1 MSKPKPF
8 HSLCALMLALVMML
22 GTTVPAMGQAQASS
36 GQITGSVVDPQGAA
50 ITGAT
55 VKAVNKQT
63 GLERTVGTS
72 DDGLYQIVLL
82 PPGTYTVTAEAPG
95 FSSSTVNDVEV
106 VVGRAL
112 DVKITLGA
120 SGVQEVVNVTAGAI
134 QVQTTRSEADAV
146 IDERAINNLPINGR
160 RFQDFV
166 TLTPTAQVEQRRGQI
181 SLSGQRG
188 IYGANINVDGVDY
201 NQPFFGGI
209 RGGERANFAPTIPQE
224 AIKEFQVV
232 ASGYSA
238 EFGRSTGGI
247 VNAVTKS
254 GTNDLHG
261 SAFYLLRP
269 SDLARF
275 NEFYRTLEQ
284 SVGREINIAP
294 TQHQFGGSIGGPI
307 KKDKLFFFGSYEQQ
321 KMSIPREILFSN
333 LLTFTPTATT
343 QEAFDYFKSLEG
355 SFDQTNDAK
364 VFLVRADYDINNDH
378 RFNIRYSQSDLTQ
391 ENATTTGNS
400 VNPIINRSLSNNGT
414 EKDKTYTIVGQ
425 FASIFTPTLVNE
437 FRGQYSRERRPRIA
451 NALEP
456 NVTTSIGTFGTVDF
470 LGENDQFDWRF
481 QIADS
486 MSWTRGSH
494 SFKFGGEYNHV
505 YVNQKFGFDQLGS
518 FSFSGV
524 SDTATILD
532 ILSFTPGAGGVL
544 NRFDTT
550 TSRYRRQLGNLL
562 VDFATDEIAFFVQD
576 SWRVRPNLTLNAGL
590 RWEAQYNPTPD
601 TSNEVLTN
609 LVKDVVFPSGHTID
623 PTQIPDVTDQWGPR
637 AGFAWDPFSDTRT
650 VIRGFAGIYF
660 SRTPLL
666 LLADSMNN
674 FREPAGNLTL
684 TLPLLPAAG
693 NPNAA
698 ANTVYKQLRL
708 IGIDLNNFALGEFPV
723 LTIEQV
729 RRIAELVGF
738 NPSALGN
745 PLAFADD
752 FRNPKSYQAGLGI
765 EREITRSLTLGA
777 DFTHVKT
784 VYLQRNRDLN
794 IQLPVFLAT
803 DPARRPNFR
812 NSGAGQVPRPIPA
825 LGQVQVR
832 ESTGKSLYDALVLRM
847 KFQRR
852 WGQLNA
858 FYTLSKNLTDD
869 DNERS
874 SGGFPYDDAFNFE
887 PEYHYSEI
895 DRRHQF
901 TANPIVFLPGG
912 FDVAS
917 AIRLRSARPFD
928 ARQGADLNQ
937 DGVNNDRPYSA
948 PGIPFKR
955 NAFRGLPISTVN
967 LRVQK
972 RLSLSED
979 KRLTF
984 SFEIFN
990 LFNAMNIEFAG
1001 TTATNFCASTAD
1013 ATCGFL
1019 GPTNVNFL
1027 QTRSQT
1033 PNAATFGKLLLNN
1046 IAGDPFQVQ
1055 FGARFQF

>member
-1 MSKPKPF
+1 
-8 HSLCALMLALVMML
+8 MLALVMTL
-22 GTTVPAMGQAQASS
+22 GTAVPAMGQSQAST
-36 GQITGSVVDPQGAA
+36 GQIAGSVVDAQGAA

-63 GLERTVGTS
+63 GLERSITTG
-72 DDGLYQIVLL
+72 DDGLYQLVLL
-82 PPGTYTVTAEAPG
+82 PPGTYTVTTEASG
-95 FSSSTVNDVEV
+95 FTSTTVNDVEV
-106 VVGRAL
+106 VVGRTI
-112 DVKITLGA
+112 DIKITLGA

-181 SLSGQRG
+181 SLAGQRG

-224 AIKEFQVV
+224 SIKEFQVV

-261 SAFYLLRP
+261 TAFYLLRP
-269 SDLARF
+269 TDFARF
-275 NEFYRTLEQ
+275 NEYFTTLQQ
-284 SVGREINIAP
+284 SVGRDINIAP
-294 TQHQFGGSIGGPI
+294 TQHQFGGSVGGPI

-321 KMSIPREILFSN
+321 KMTIPREVLFSN
-333 LLTFTPTATT
+333 LLTFTPLAQH
-343 QEAFDYFKSLEG
+343 QEAFDYFKSLEEG
-355 SFDQTNDAK
+355 FEQTNDAK
-364 VFLVRADYDINNDH
+364 VFLVRADYDINNNH
-378 RFNIRYSQSDLTQ
+378 RFNVRYSQSDLTQ
-391 ENATTTGNS
+391 LNAVTTGNS
-400 VNPIINRSLSNNGT
+400 ANPIVNRAISNNGT
-414 EKDKTYTIVGQ
+414 EKDKTYTFVGQ

-437 FRGQYSRERRPRIA
+437 FRGQYSRERRPRLA

-481 QIADS
+481 QVADS
-486 MSWTRGSH
+486 MSWTRGNH
-494 SFKFGGEYNHV
+494 SLKFGGEYNHV
-505 YVNQKFGFDQLGS
+505 YVNQRFGFDQLGS

-524 SDTATILD
+524 SATADILD
-532 ILSFTPGAGGVL
+532 ILSFTPNVTTGVL

-550 TSRYRRQLGNLL
+550 TSRYRKQLGNLL
-562 VDFATDEIAFFVQD
+562 VDYASDEIAFFAQD
-576 SWRVRPNLTLNAGL
+576 SWRIRPNLTINYGL
-590 RWEAQYNPTPD
+590 RWEAQYNPEPD
-601 TSNEVLTN
+601 TSNEVLTG
-609 LVKDVVFPSGHTID
+609 LVKDFVFPSGHTVD

-637 AGFAWDPFSDTRT
+637 FGFAWDPFSDTRT
-650 VIRGFAGIYF
+650 VIRGFAGIYY

-674 FREPAGNLTL
+674 FRNPPGNLTL
-684 TLPLLPAAG
+684 TLPLTPAVG

-708 IGIDLNNFALGEFPV
+708 IGIDLNTFPLGQFPV
-723 LTIEQV
+723 LTAEQV

-745 PLAFADD
+745 PLAFAED
-752 FRNPKSYQAGLGI
+752 FKNPKSYQAGIGI

-777 DFTHVKT
+777 DYTHVKT

-794 IQLPVFLAT
+794 LQLPVLLAN
-803 DPARRPNFR
+803 DPGQRPNFR
-812 NSGAGQVPRPIPA
+812 NSGAGLVPRPIPA

-832 ESTGKSLYDALVLRM
+832 ESTAKSLYDALVLRM

-858 FYTLSKNLTDD
+858 FYTLSRNLTDD

-874 SGGFPYDDAFNFE
+874 SGGFPYDDAFNLA
-887 PEYHYSEI
+887 PEYNYSEI

-901 TANPIVFLPGG
+901 TANPIVFLPWG

-917 AIRLRSARPFD
+917 AIRLRSGRPYD
-928 ARQGADLNQ
+928 ARQGSDLNQ

-955 NAFRGLPISTVN
+955 NAFRGLPIYTVD

-972 RLSLSED
+972 RFNISED

-990 LFNAMNIEFAG
+990 LFNEMNIEFAG

-1013 ATCGFL
+1013 RTCGFL
-1019 GPTNVNFL
+1019 GPTNLNFL
-1027 QTRSQT
+1027 QVRDRT
-1033 PNAATFGKLLLNN
+1033 PNAATFGKILLNN
-1046 IAGDPFQVQ
+1046 IAGDPFQAQ